1 MLGAVHRSD
10 LFRSPIYT
18 ASKLTTSDAI
28 PKLLLAATARC
39 FAWKLGMQP
48 DRVLLA
54 VMDDRMVAKGLVLH
68 WVTAF
73 FQDYLATET
82 LDDLVALL
90 RKTRL
95 DTRLMDFF
103 PPHKRTLADFDE
115 HFQVISPLCSSFK
128 HMSTAYVFQRE

>member
-1 MLGAVHRSD
+1 MFVAFNSSEEKVTPQPPL
-10 LFRSPIYT
+10 PT
-18 ASKLTTSDAI
+18 
-28 PKLLLAATARC
+28 LLKCFWHAATARC

-54 VMDDRMVAKGLVLH
+54 VMDDRMIAKGLVLH

-73 FQDYLATET
+73 FQDYLATES
-82 LDDLVALL
+82 LDDLVSLL

-103 PPHKRTLADFDE
+103 PPHKRTLGDFDE
-115 HFQVISPLCSSFK
+115 HFKVTPEL
-128 HMSTAYVFQRE
+128 